1 MSELENSFFKSV
13 FEFQTLLKENKELN
27 IKLPR
32 VCLMGIPY
40 SGKSLLLSSIIGL
53 DIIPIAQK
61 LQIKRPLELKLNHLN
76 SGSPYAIF
84 EELEKEKITDFS
96 NISDIIQKIQE
107 KKGNYYQPIILNI
120 YSQKYPDMTFI
131 DLPGMTYI
139 PVGACP
145 KSIEEFGTRLS
156 AEYANDELN
165 LLICPIPV
173 NYKSFDEKT
182 YCFKC
187 IENFGESRYRILPVY
202 TKVDLLEE
210 NPAALKDFKDF
221 INNNSIPFKFG
232 YVCVKNR
239 TEENLKNNM
248 NLKEAIEEEKKF
260 FEKES
265 PLYGKLPKDKVGYDT
280 LIQKIKKSYFELIKE
295 NLIKENIN
303 LKELIN
309 KTESKEEKKNIS
321 EILKFINDNS
331 YSKNDTF
338 NLHEI
343 KLTKQQ
349 DKKNLEDLID
359 FIEEN
364 AKDD

>member
-1 MSELENSFFKSV
+1 MFNGNSLFRQIF
-13 FEFQTLLKENKELN
+13 
-27 IKLPR
+27 
-32 VCLMGIPY
+32 
-40 SGKSLLLSSIIGL
+40 II
-53 DIIPIAQK
+53 IIDYRSRYYTNSTK

-96 NISDIIQKIQE
+96 KIRDIIQKIQE

-145 KSIEEFGTRLS
+145 KNIEEFGTRLS
-156 AEYANDELN
+156 AEYANDEFN

-187 IENFGESRYRILPVY
+187 IENFGESRYRILPVF
-202 TKVDLLEE
+202 TKVDLLDE
-210 NPAALKDFKDF
+210 NPEAFKDFKDF

-232 YVCVKNR
+232 FVCVKNR
-239 TEENLKNNM
+239 TEENLM
-248 NLKEAIEEEKKF
+248 
-260 FEKES
+260 
-265 PLYGKLPKDKVGYDT
+265 
-280 LIQKIKKSYFELIKE
+280 
-295 NLIKENIN
+295 KENIN

-309 KTESKEEKKNIS
+309 KAESKEEKKNIS

-331 YSKNDTF
+331 YIKNDTF